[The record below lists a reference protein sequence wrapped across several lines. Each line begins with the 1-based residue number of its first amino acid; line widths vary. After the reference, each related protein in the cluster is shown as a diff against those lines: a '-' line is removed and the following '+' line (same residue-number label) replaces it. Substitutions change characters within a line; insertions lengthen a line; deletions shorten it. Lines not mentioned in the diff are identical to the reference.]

1 MSASISRDSF
11 WSVFIPVLATRRF
24 AGPLCILP
32 SVAAISTSNVAC
44 SIGEGRALAKRKSA
58 SLLSGSMVGFW
69 PIYAAG
75 SVSASLC
82 TRSSSGMTSRC
93 NPSARALP
101 AQFAPQGLT
110 NITPHTLRHTAVTW
124 ALQNGADPWETAGYL
139 GMTVEMLDRVYGHHH
154 PDHQANAAAAIGG
167 RKLRR
172 QDGDRTGVNKPRQ
185 TQTSA
190 TKIAV
195 VSRGAK

>member
-1 MSASISRDSF
+1 MSASISRDLF

-44 SIGEGRALAKRKSA
+44 SIGEGRALARRKSA

-69 PIYAAG
+69 PHIRRWQRLGISVHSVIEWNDKPVQSVRKGFASAVRAAG
-75 SVSASLC
+75 LD
-82 TRSSSGMTSRC
+82 
-93 NPSARALP
+93 
-101 AQFAPQGLT
+101 